1 MLCLYIIVNEEK
13 YIDYFPPYLYYSG
26 NRQLLLLLV
35 WKPKAHSPVNA
46 TIDRTRLNIV
56 NGILG
61 IIDQFFF
68 VFWSIIPRI
77 PLTMFSRVL
86 PKWPYGATTGHSVHF
101 VIR

>member
-46 TIDRTRLNIV
+46 RIDRTRLNIV
-56 NGILG
+56 NGILSSIG
-61 IIDQFFF
+61 DFFF
-68 VFWSIIPRI
+68 VVI
-77 PLTMFSRVL
+77 LVL
-86 PKWPYGATTGHSVHF
+86 PIANKINVKRLARGYGAHRS
-101 VIR
+101 